1 MIYWRGLV
9 IIEETTRLIC
19 KSEMNII
26 EGYPKP
32 PVTKLKEINLLNI
45 KPRTGREF
53 GFVFYDK
60 NTDERIC
67 QIHFEN
73 KRRDYEISYG
83 TEEQYWGKGY
93 MQEALS
99 FFVKWMFANTS
110 VDCLYALI
118 NNNSSSQHILE
129 KNGFEIEGVDEF
141 GTWFALK
148 KK

>member
-1 MIYWRGLV
+1 MRRSLRFVIYWRGLV

-110 VDCLYALI
+110 VDCLYALMNI
-118 NNNSSSQHILE
+118 PGSAEPSVRRQRATLP
-129 KNGFEIEGVDEF
+129 G
-141 GTWFALK
+141 
-148 KK
+148 

>member
-110 VDCLYALI
+110 VDCLYALMNI
-118 NNNSSSQHILE
+118 PGSAEPSVRRQRATLP
-129 KNGFEIEGVDEF
+129 G
-141 GTWFALK
+141 
-148 KK
+148 